1 METVVITGANRG
13 IGLEMAK
20 QLLNT
25 NRRVI
30 AGCRNPAEATALND
44 LASDGDLSVLQLD
57 VSDSDSIKVFCAQ
70 LSGQTIDVLINN
82 AGVLDREKQ
91 GMLGVNAETWLET
104 FKINSIA
111 PFEVAVGLL
120 DNLKKSS
127 RPRIVSVSSQLGS
140 LSLKGPGLYSYN
152 SSKAALNQIMKIMS
166 QDLEADGFIVCPI
179 HPGWVQTDMGG
190 SEADITPQ
198 QSAGGIISFID
209 NLTMEQSGRFWQ
221 WNGEEHPW

>member
-13 IGLEMAK
+13 IGLEMTK
-20 QLLNT
+20 QFLNT

-30 AGCRNPAEATALND
+30 AGCRNPSEATVLT
-44 LASDGDLSVLQLD
+44 DLSSSGELSVFQLD
-57 VSDSDSIKVFCAQ
+57 VSDSVSIKDFCAQ
-70 LSGQTIDVLINN
+70 LSGINIDILINN

-91 GMLGVNAETWLET
+91 GMLGVNAEHWLET

-120 DNLKKSS
+120 ENLKTSS

-140 LSLKGPGLYSYN
+140 LHLKGPGLYSYN
-152 SSKAALNQIMKIMS
+152 SSKAALNQVMKIMS
-166 QDLEADGFIVCPI
+166 QDLEADGVIVCPI

-198 QSAGGIISFID
+198 ESAGGIISFID

>member
-30 AGCRNPAEATALND
+30 AGCRNPDEATTLNALS
-44 LASDGDLSVLQLD
+44 SDGDLSIFQLD
-57 VSDSDSIKVFCAQ
+57 VSDSDSIKKFCAQ
-70 LSGQTIDVLINN
+70 LSDQTIDVLINN
-82 AGVLDREKQ
+82 AGVLDREKE

-104 FKINSIA
+104 FRVNSIA
-111 PFEVAVGLL
+111 PFQVAVGLL
-120 DNLKKSS
+120 ENLKKSS
-127 RPRIVSVSSQLGS
+127 RPRIISVSSQMGS
-140 LSLKGPGLYSYN
+140 LNFKGAGMYSYK
-152 SSKAALNQIMKIMS
+152 SSKAALNQVMQVMS
-166 QDLEADGFIVCPI
+166 QDLKADGVIVCPI

-198 QSAGGIISFID
+198 ESASGIIAFMD
-209 NLTMEQSGRFWQ
+209 NLTVEQSGRFWQ

>member
-30 AGCRNPAEATALND
+30 AGCRNPSEAAALND
-44 LASDGDLSVLQLD
+44 LSSEGDLSVFQLD
-57 VSDSDSIKVFCAQ
+57 VSNSDSIQDFCAQ
-70 LSGQTIDVLINN
+70 VSDMTIDVLINN

-91 GMLGVNAETWLET
+91 GMLGVSAEAWLEA
-104 FKINSIA
+104 FRINSIA
-111 PFEVAVGLL
+111 PFQVAVGLL
-120 DNLKKSS
+120 ENLKKSS
-127 RPRIVSVSSQLGS
+127 RPRIISVSSQLGS
-140 LSLKGPGLYSYN
+140 LNLKGPGLYAYN
-152 SSKAALNQIMKIMS
+152 SSKAALNQVMKIMA
-166 QDLEADGFIVCPI
+166 QDLEGDGIMVCPI

-198 QSAGGIISFID
+198 ESAGGIISFID

>member
-13 IGLEMAK
+13 IGLEMTK
-20 QLLNT
+20 QFLNT

-30 AGCRNPAEATALND
+30 VGCRNPSEATALND
-44 LASDGDLSVLQLD
+44 LSSVGELSVFQLD
-57 VSDSDSIKVFCAQ
+57 VSDSVSIKDFCAE
-70 LSGQTIDVLINN
+70 LSGVNIDILINN

-91 GMLGVNAETWLET
+91 GMLGVNAKHWLET

-120 DNLKKSS
+120 ENLKTSS

-140 LSLKGPGLYSYN
+140 LHLKGPGLYSYN
-152 SSKAALNQIMKIMS
+152 SSKAALNQVMKIMS
-166 QDLEADGFIVCPI
+166 QDLEADGVIVCPI

-198 QSAGGIISFID
+198 ESAGGIISFID

>member
-13 IGLEMAK
+13 IGLEMTK
-20 QLLNT
+20 QFLNT

-30 AGCRNPAEATALND
+30 AGCRNPNEATALND
-44 LASDGDLSVLQLD
+44 LSSAGELSVFQLD
-57 VSDSDSIKVFCAQ
+57 VSDSVSIKDFCAE
-70 LSGQTIDVLINN
+70 LSGVNIDILINN

-91 GMLGVNAETWLET
+91 GMLGVKAEPWLEA

-120 DNLKKSS
+120 RNLKTSS

-140 LSLKGPGLYSYN
+140 LHLKGPGLYSYN
-152 SSKAALNQIMKIMS
+152 SSKAALNQVMKIMS
-166 QDLEADGFIVCPI
+166 QDLEADGVIVCPI

-198 QSAGGIISFID
+198 ESAGGIISFID